1 MLRRVIAYWEPSG
14 AVLEEW
20 AARIQAEHAR
30 TVDAAARVPILAG
43 LSRLCRARLL
53 QGAGTIV
60 LLALGLL
67 VSRTVAWVLLGFPM
81 TVLVWL
87 FLVDVA
93 ERGEAPDETQAD
105 DGGFADA
112 TTDWSSVPL
121 DEGSPIIIVRR
132 DLREPHDREVHAYRA
147 APRTGAGRR
156 RTP

>member
-14 AVLEEW
+14 GVLEDW

-43 LSRLCRARLL
+43 LSRLSRARLL
-53 QGAGTIV
+53 QGAGTLG

-67 VSRTVAWVLLGFPM
+67 VSSTVVWVLLGFPM

-93 ERGEAPDETQAD
+93 ARREAPDETR
-105 DGGFADA
+105 ADA
-112 TTDWSSVPL
+112 GGLADTTTAWSSVPL
-121 DEGSPIIIVRR
+121 DNGSPIVIVRP
-132 DLREPHDREVHAYRA
+132 DLRAPDDREVHAYRA